1 MHDTGD
7 ASKTTAAAPKRKR
20 LRERERIA
28 QAMLE
33 LSGEAGYRAA
43 TIAKVLA
50 RAGGDGGEFYS
61 HFKSRELCF
70 AEGHEFEIEGLYAML
85 SAAALAPDGLR
96 DGLRASLEALF
107 RYANERP
114 LIASAVFREVYVV
127 RGAALTKHNEVLE
140 RLSRAID
147 GACRASL
154 EVSHAPPPL
163 AASFMVGGIEEF
175 VCAQLSKGDPQGLFQ
190 ALPELMHLLVAPY
203 FGDEAAR
210 DELSREPPS
219 GERGRR

>member
-7 ASKTTAAAPKRKR
+7 ASKTNAAALKRKR
-20 LRERERIA
+20 LHERKRIV

-43 TIAKVLA
+43 TIAKVLV
-50 RAGGDGGEFYS
+50 RAGGDVGDFYS
-61 HFKSRELCF
+61 HFKSREQCF
-70 AEGHEFEIEGLYAML
+70 AEGHELEIEGLYSAL
-85 SAAALAPDGLR
+85 SAAALGPDGIR

-107 RYANERP
+107 RYAIERP
-114 LIASAVFREVYVV
+114 LIACAVFREVYVV
-127 RGAALTKHNEVLE
+127 RGAALTKHDEVLE
-140 RLSRAID
+140 RLARAID
-147 GACRASL
+147 GACRASH

-175 VCAQLSKGDPQGLFQ
+175 VCAQLAKGDPRGLCQ

-210 DELSREPPS
+210 EELSRQPPL
-219 GERGRR
+219 G